1 MQEEDLKTKEELHER
16 RKRELETFKSDLI
29 TKYESIDKD
38 IEDKLEAIKTN
49 YEEDINKLIAD
60 NQ

>member
-1 MQEEDLKTKEELHER
+1 MKAKEEVHE
-16 RKRELETFKSDLI
+16 KRQKELEIFKSDLK
-29 TKYESIDKD
+29 TRYESINKD
-38 IEDKLEAIKTN
+38 IEDKVKAIKIN

>member
-1 MQEEDLKTKEELHER
+1 MQEEDLKNKEELHER
-16 RKRELETFKSDLI
+16 RQKELETFKFDLM

-38 IEDKLEAIKTN
+38 IEDKLEAIKLN

>member
-1 MQEEDLKTKEELHER
+1 MKAKEEVHE
-16 RKRELETFKSDLI
+16 KRQKEFETFKSDLK
-29 TKYESIDKD
+29 TRYESINKD
-38 IEDKLEAIKTN
+38 IEDKVKTIKIN

>member
-16 RKRELETFKSDLI
+16 RQRELKTFKSDLI
-29 TKYESIDKD
+29 TTYESIDKD
-38 IEDKLEAIKTN
+38 IENKLEAIRTN

>member
-1 MQEEDLKTKEELHER
+1 MQEEELRTKEELHEKR
-16 RKRELETFKSDLI
+16 QRELETFKSDL
-29 TKYESIDKD
+29 KVRYESIDKD
-38 IEDKLEAIKTN
+38 IEDKLQAIKVN

>member
-1 MQEEDLKTKEELHER
+1 LQEEDLKTKEELHER

>member
-1 MQEEDLKTKEELHER
+1 MQEEELLNKEESHKR
-16 RKRELETFKSDLI
+16 RQKELETFKSDLK
-29 TKYESIDKD
+29 TRYESIDKD
-38 IEDKLEAIKTN
+38 ITDKVEAIKIN

>member
-1 MQEEDLKTKEELHER
+1 LKTKEELHER
-16 RKRELETFKSDLI
+16 RQKEFETFKSDLK

-38 IEDKLEAIKTN
+38 IEDKVKAIKIN